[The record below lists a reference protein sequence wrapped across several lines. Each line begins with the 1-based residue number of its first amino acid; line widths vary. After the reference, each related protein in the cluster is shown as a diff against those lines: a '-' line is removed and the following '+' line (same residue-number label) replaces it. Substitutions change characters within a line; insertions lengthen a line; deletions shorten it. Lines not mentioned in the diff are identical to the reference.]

1 MVRYLRR
8 GGATVTAMPKSCY
21 IIDGHA
27 QMFRAYY
34 APFPGLNAP
43 SGEPTKATFVF
54 CRMLLGLIRD
64 RRPDYLA
71 MTLDVGAENVFRRK
85 IDPQY
90 KANREPPPEDFAP
103 QADRIV
109 SIVQALNIPTFRQV
123 GFEADDLMATV
134 CERLAGEDVN
144 VYLVSRDKDLEQL
157 ISDRVRLYDPGR
169 DVVIGRDE
177 LLAEKGYAPTDA
189 VELQTLTGD
198 SVDNVPGVPG
208 IGPKTAA
215 KLITQYGSARAVLDH
230 ADELTPKQRENV
242 KGFAEQMPVTRQLV
256 TLRRDVDF
264 PFDLRR
270 CSVDAITFGNVR
282 PVFEELGFTRLLPQ
296 LDAIDSG
303 DAARS
308 PAVEVPAPRDG
319 GDYRLV
325 DTPDAFDAFVQEL
338 SGRDTFAFDTETT
351 GLNPIASRLV
361 GLSFSWQAGRA
372 YYVPVRAA
380 VGRTLDEAA
389 VVERLRP
396 VFENPERKKVGQNL
410 KYDMAVLR
418 QVGIHVKGALFDTM
432 IASFVLDPV
441 RRSHGLD
448 GLALEHVGHRM
459 IPITELIGK
468 GKQQCSIDEVDT
480 ARVCEY
486 AAEDA
491 DLTWRIYEVLKPR
504 IEASSFAGLFYE
516 TEMPLVEV
524 LCDMECDGVALD
536 TDLLGGLSDSTADR
550 LDELTREIHS
560 SAGHAFNIDSTR
572 QLAGVLF
579 DELKLPVVRKTK
591 TGRSTDAETL
601 ETLSRTCDH
610 PLPRLVLEYRES
622 NKLKSTYLDTLP
634 KMVCRKTGRIHA
646 GFHQTGTV
654 TGRLSSSEPNLQ
666 NIPIR
671 TELGRR
677 IRGAFVAGRADHVL
691 LTADYSQIELRV
703 LAHFCRDEALVEAFR
718 GGQDIHAFVAA
729 QVNGVPIGQVT
740 YEQRSAAKAVNFGII
755 YGQTAFGLARSLN
768 ISRTAA
774 KTFIDMYFMR
784 YPGLRLFIDE
794 TVANARRNGYVET
807 ILGRRRPLPELA
819 SASPQQAALGQR
831 LAINTVIQ
839 GSAADLMKRAMID
852 IHHEIEANNRPGRML
867 VQVHD
872 ELVFEVPEARVEAEA
887 DMVRRKMTRAIPLIV
902 PLEVDLAWGRNWLE
916 AK

>member
-1 MVRYLRR
+1 MVRHPRSSS
-8 GGATVTAMPKSCY
+8 AAVTVMAKSFY

-27 QMFRAYY
+27 QIFRAYY

-54 CRMLLGLIRD
+54 CRMLLSLIRD
-64 RRPDYLA
+64 RKPDYLA
-71 MTLDVGAENVFRRK
+71 VTLVVGAENVFRRE

-134 CERLAGEDVN
+134 CERLADEEVD

-157 ISDRVRLYDPGR
+157 ISDRVRLYDPGK
-169 DVVIGRDE
+169 DVVVGRDE
-177 LLAEKGYAPTDA
+177 LLAGKGYAPGDA
-189 VELQTLTGD
+189 VEIQTLTGD

-215 KLITQYGSARAVLDH
+215 KLIAKYGSARAVLGH

-242 KGFAEQMPVTRQLV
+242 KAFAEQMPITRQLV

-264 PFDLRR
+264 PFDLHR
-270 CSVDAITFGNVR
+270 CSVEAIAFGHVR

-296 LDAIDSG
+296 LDAIDGG

-308 PAVEVPAPRDG
+308 STVEVPAPPDG

-325 DTPDAFDAFVQEL
+325 DTPDAFEAFAQEL
-338 SGRDTFAFDTETT
+338 SGQSTFAFDTETT

-380 VGRTLDEAA
+380 IGRTLDEAA

-396 VFENPERKKVGQNL
+396 ILEDPERRIIGQNV

-418 QVGIHVKGALFDTM
+418 QVGIHVKGVFFDTM
-432 IASFVLDPV
+432 IASFVLGPL

-448 GLALEHVGHRM
+448 GLALEHTGHRM
-459 IPITELIGK
+459 IPITDLIGR
-468 GKQQCSIDEVDT
+468 GKKQCSIDEVDV

-486 AAEDA
+486 ASEDA
-491 DLTWRIYEVLKPR
+491 DFTWRIYEVLKPR
-504 IEASSFAGLFYE
+504 IDASPFATLFYE

-524 LCDMECDGVALD
+524 LCDMECNGVAVD
-536 TDLLGGLSDSTADR
+536 TDLLNGLSDSTAGR
-550 LDELTREIHS
+550 LDELTRQIHS

-601 ETLSRTCDH
+601 EALSGKCDH
-610 PLPRLVLEYRES
+610 PLPRLVLEYREL

-634 KMVCRKTGRIHA
+634 KMVCRRTGRIHA
-646 GFHQTGTV
+646 SFHQTGAV
-654 TGRLSSSEPNLQ
+654 TGRLSSSNPNLQ

-671 TELGRR
+671 TEMGRR
-677 IRGAFVAGRADHVL
+677 VRGAFVAGRPDHVL

-703 LAHFCRDEALVEAFR
+703 LAHFCRDEALIEAFR
-718 GGQDIHAFVAA
+718 SGQDIHAFVAA
-729 QVNGVPIGQVT
+729 QVNGIPIGQVT

-768 ISRTAA
+768 VSRTAA

-784 YPGLRLFIDE
+784 YPGIRLFIDA
-794 TVANARRNGYVET
+794 TVADAKRNGFVQT

-819 SASPQQAALGQR
+819 SASPQEVALGQR

-839 GSAADLMKRAMID
+839 GSAADLIKRAMID
-852 IHHEIEANNRPGRML
+852 IHREIKASDRPDRML
-867 VQVHD
+867 IQVHD
-872 ELVFEVPEARVEAEA
+872 ELIFEVPETQVEAEA
-887 DMVRRKMTRAIPLIV
+887 EMVREKMTRAIPLSV
-902 PLEVDLAWGRNWLE
+902 PIEVDLSWGRNWLE
-916 AK
+916 TK